1 MAIPATVEPAPH
13 LVDTAC
19 PLCGTSLLS
28 VDLDGHVE
36 VELLHPVPL
45 HKNRDASEGYVIC
58 EQCALLTNL
67 PASITLN

>member
-1 MAIPATVEPAPH
+1 MAITATVGSPPH
-13 LVDTAC
+13 MVDTAC

-28 VDLDGHVE
+28 VDFEGHVE

-58 EQCALLTNL
+58 EQCALLANL
-67 PASITLN
+67 PATITLN